1 MRTNPTDRFRFP
13 FRRTR
18 RIIRPLVLFLF
29 LASGIA
35 VLAQT
40 PSPGKQVPD
49 KGLPANELDAFMAKV
64 LERRDIDW
72 ERLHNYVFSERET
85 LEIKTNRLPALENIR
100 KEYVWRVKDGY
111 IVRTPVKA
119 NGVSI
124 AKDEQARA
132 ENEWIEQQKRRKGK
146 ALERESFFGFK
157 FQPGRYLYAGKRT
170 VGNRELMVIEYYPDF
185 KDLDNDK
192 GEASS
197 AKAEDKKREKQ
208 RESDSEEYYER
219 MFEKAFVA
227 TMLVDPQEHQLVEM
241 TFDNVGLDFLPARWL
256 VRVSD
261 IKASLAMDKPY
272 GDVWLPKTIQA
283 WGSVSTAIGDLT
295 LRYAREFFDYKKT
308 DVKVKFWYEKPSA
321 PKTDNK

>member
-1 MRTNPTDRFRFP
+1 MFCL
-13 FRRTR
+13 
-18 RIIRPLVLFLF
+18 LVT
-29 LASGIA
+29 SGAA
-35 VLAQT
+35 VFAQT
-40 PSPGKQVPD
+40 PSAANEAQN
-49 KGLPANELDAFMAKV
+49 KGLPTNDLDAFMAKV
-64 LERRDIDW
+64 LERREIDW
-72 ERLHNYVFSERET
+72 DRLHNYVFSERET

-124 AKDEQARA
+124 SKDEQARA
-132 ENEWIEQQKRRKGK
+132 ENEWIEQQKRRKSK

-157 FQPGRYLYAGKRT
+157 FQPGRYLYAGKKT
-170 VGNRELMVIEYYPDF
+170 VENRELTVIEYYPDF
-185 KDLDNDK
+185 KDLDDDQ
-192 GEASS
+192 GEGSS
-197 AKAEDKKREKQ
+197 AKLEEKEGKKEPKQ
-208 RESDSEEYYER
+208 RDSEEEYYER

-261 IKASLAMDKPY
+261 IKASLRMDKPY

-283 WGSVSTAIGDLT
+283 WGSVSTAYGDLS
-295 LRYAREFFDYKKT
+295 LRYSREFFDYKRT
-308 DVKVKFWYEKPSA
+308 DVKVKFWYERPSA

>member
-1 MRTNPTDRFRFP
+1 MRTNPTFQ
-13 FRRTR
+13 RTG
-18 RIIRPLVLFLF
+18 RIISSLGLCLF

-40 PSPGKQVPD
+40 PSSAKD
-49 KGLPANELDAFMAKV
+49 AKNTTLPSNDLDAFMAKV

-72 ERLHNYVFSERET
+72 DRLHNYVFSERET
-85 LEIKTNRLPALENIR
+85 LEIKTNLVPALENIR

-124 AKDEQARA
+124 SADEQAKA
-132 ENEWIEQQKRRKGK
+132 ENDWIEQQKRRKGK

-157 FQPGRYLYAGKRT
+157 FQPGRYLYAGKKT

-185 KDLDNDK
+185 KHLDDDEDK
-192 GEASS
+192 ETPS
-197 AKAEDKKREKQ
+197 AKPEDKKPEKN
-208 RESDSEEYYER
+208 RDSQTEEYYER

-261 IKASLAMDKPY
+261 IKASLTMDKPY
-272 GDVWLPKTIQA
+272 GDVWLPKTIKA
-283 WGSVSTAIGDLT
+283 WGSVSTAYGDLT
-295 LRYAREFFDYKKT
+295 LKYSREFFDYKKT

-321 PKTDNK
+321 PKPDNK